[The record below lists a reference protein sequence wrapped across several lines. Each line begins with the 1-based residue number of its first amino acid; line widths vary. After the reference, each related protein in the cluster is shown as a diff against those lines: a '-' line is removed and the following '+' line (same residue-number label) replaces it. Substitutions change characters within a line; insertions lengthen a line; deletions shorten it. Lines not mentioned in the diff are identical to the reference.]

1 MIYRLKPQHGD
12 SIAVPQL
19 VFSRLGTTEELSVRV
34 ALYVLA
40 THVTDPAAIASD
52 LKLRSRQSAERA
64 LAFWAGAGL
73 LEQIDDNAQ
82 KPPSEPAV
90 PMTWQQIAE
99 ASRTDPMIS
108 AIIEC
113 AQTAFGRAL
122 SHGDMQKLVA
132 LYTCDGIHPEV
143 LLLCISY
150 LACKGKRTVGAV
162 SHELKAWQA
171 EGVSTGEE
179 ADAYLQKLAAREKHE
194 QFVCA
199 LLKLQPEDLTLGG
212 KKAIARWYENYG
224 YDDDMISEA
233 ALQAGAKRDVW
244 YLNGI
249 LKSWQAKGLRTIHD
263 VRGGGAVQSPESRNL
278 RVDRAD
284 PSGSDFLQGAMERP
298 RRLKRKD

>member
-1 MIYRLKPQHGD
+1 MIYQLKPQHGD

-19 VFSRLGTTEELSVRV
+19 VFSKLGATEEMSVRV

-40 THVTDPAAIASD
+40 THVTDPAAIAAD
-52 LKLRSRQSAERA
+52 LKLRSRQSAESA

-82 KPPSEPAV
+82 TPPAEPAA
-90 PMTWQQIAE
+90 PMTWQQIAQ
-99 ASRTDPMIS
+99 AARTDPMIA

-113 AQTAFGRAL
+113 AQSAFGRAL

-132 LYTCDGIHPEV
+132 LYTCDEIHPEV
-143 LLLCISY
+143 LLLCITY
-150 LACKGKRTVGAV
+150 LAGKGRRTVGAV
-162 SHELKAWQA
+162 THEVKAWQA
-171 EGVSTGEE
+171 EGVVTGED

-194 QFVCA
+194 QFVCT
-199 LLKLQPEDLTLGG
+199 LLNQQPAELTLGG

-224 YDDDMISEA
+224 YGDDMISEA
-233 ALQAGAKRDVW
+233 VLQAGAKKDVW

-249 LKSWQAKGLRTIHD
+249 LKSWQAKGLRTVHD
-263 VRGGGAVQSPESRNL
+263 VRGSGAVQSPASRNL
-278 RVDRAD
+278 RVDRAE
-284 PSGSDFLQGAMERP
+284 PSGSDFLHDAVERP